1 VIVQSIFA
9 RLRFAF
15 AIAAGWLLCAGFSA
29 GLSAELS
36 AELSTEESGTPP
48 GASST
53 VTRQEVWQAVA
64 AELRRRGLAE
74 QQLPRVEDIDL
85 PMALPALVGRKLRV
99 SSECWDAVPQ
109 RTQFRLECGAPGE
122 CLPFLVY
129 LHGDVHGDVHADLRG
144 DVHDAQDANA
154 GAHAGSCRLATGSHL
169 GLRSR
174 SVPEA
179 SPKPTVRAGERAR
192 AVLLS
197 NGFRMTASVT
207 CLDRGGAGEIIRVR
221 ALDGHVFRARIS
233 GPALLEALP
242 Q

>member
-1 VIVQSIFA
+1 VIARSIFA
-9 RLRFAF
+9 HFPLAF
-15 AIAAGWLLCAGFSA
+15 LIGAGWLLCAGFSA
-29 GLSAELS
+29 GLSTDLS
-36 AELSTEESGTPP
+36 AEESGTLP
-48 GASST
+48 GASPS

-64 AELRRRGLAE
+64 AELRRRGLSE
-74 QQLPRVEDIDL
+74 QQLPRVENLDL
-85 PMALPALVGRKLRV
+85 PVALPALAGRKLRV
-99 SSECWDAVPQ
+99 SSECWDAGPQ

-129 LHGDVHGDVHADLRG
+129 VHGDVHGDVH
-144 DVHDAQDANA
+144 DAQNADA
-154 GAHAGSCRLATGSHL
+154 GAHAGSCRLASGSQL
-169 GLRSR
+169 GPGSR

-179 SPKPTVRAGERAR
+179 SPKPTVRAGDTAR

-207 CLDRGGAGEIIRVR
+207 CLDRGGAGEVIRVR
-221 ALDGHVFRARIS
+221 ALDGHIFRARIS

>member
-1 VIVQSIFA
+1 VIAQSIFA

-74 QQLPRVEDIDL
+74 QQLPRIENLDL
-85 PMALPALVGRKLRV
+85 PVALPALVGRKLRV

-129 LHGDVHGDVHADLRG
+129 LHGDVHGDVHGEVRDT
-144 DVHDAQDANA
+144 QNAN
-154 GAHAGSCRLATGSHL
+154 AHAGSCRLAAGSHL
-169 GLRSR
+169 GPGSR
-174 SVPEA
+174 SLPEA